1 MVEQQAKRKPG
12 SKRGSG
18 RVSDVA
24 ENYLLSL
31 AILHEDGL
39 APHVS
44 QLASY
49 LRRIP
54 AGEGVGAT
62 MPSVS
67 GMVSRMARDG
77 LVQVNKGKEIVLTL
91 AGERMARD
99 VVRRH
104 RLAERL
110 LVDILDVPIELAE
123 GEAHRLEH
131 AISPA
136 LLAKIEEKLGYPD
149 HCPYG
154 RPIYREGEPHLRKEA
169 PSAARLSDAAA
180 GQRCKISQ
188 IPDEDYPLLKYMVDN
203 AILPG
208 QEVTVADNAPYRGV
222 IDLDL
227 DGSRVSIGIDVA
239 QRIRVAIAGG

>member
-1 MVEQQAKRKPG
+1 MTEQQANRRAG
-12 SKRGSG
+12 SRRAGG

-31 AILHEDGL
+31 AILHEDGV

-54 AGEGVGAT
+54 AEEGVGAT

-67 GMVSRMARDG
+67 GMVRRMARDG
-77 LVQVNKGKEIVLTL
+77 LLQVNRGKEIVLTPT
-91 AGERMARD
+91 GERLARD

-110 LVDILDVPIELAE
+110 VVDILDVPIDRAE

-149 HCPYG
+149 RCPYG
-154 RPIYREGEPHLRKEA
+154 RPIYREDEPHLRKEMPGA
-169 PSAARLSDAAA
+169 VKLSETAV
-180 GQRCKISQ
+180 GERCEIRQ

-203 AILPG
+203 GVLPG
-208 QEVTVADNAPYRGV
+208 QAVTVADNAPYRGV
-222 IDLDL
+222 IDLDV
-227 DGSRVSIGIDVA
+227 DGRRVSIGIEVA
-239 QRIRVAIAGG
+239 QRVRVAPAQG

>member
-1 MVEQQAKRKPG
+1 MTKQQAKRRPG
-12 SKRGSG
+12 NKRADGH
-18 RVSDVA
+18 VSDVA

-31 AILHEDGL
+31 AILYEDGI
-39 APHVS
+39 APHMS

-54 AGEGVGAT
+54 AEEGVGAT

-67 GMVSRMARDG
+67 GMVRRMARDG
-77 LVQVNKGKEIVLTL
+77 LLQVNKGKEIVLTP
-91 AGERMARD
+91 AGERLARD
-99 VVRRH
+99 IVRRH

-110 LVDILDVPIELAE
+110 LVDILEVPLDLAE
-123 GEAHRLEH
+123 GQAHRLEH
-131 AISPA
+131 AISPS

-149 HCPYG
+149 RCPYG
-154 RPIYREGEPHLRKEA
+154 RPIYREDEPHLRKEA
-169 PSAARLSDAAA
+169 PDAARLSDAPA
-180 GQRCKISQ
+180 GERRRISQ

-203 AILPG
+203 GILPG
-208 QEVTVADNAPYRGV
+208 QEVTIADNAPYRGV

-239 QRIRVAIAGG
+239 QRIRVAAA

>member
-1 MVEQQAKRKPG
+1 MADEQARRRAG
-12 SKRGSG
+12 SRRAGG

-31 AILHEDGL
+31 AILHEDGV

-54 AGEGVGAT
+54 AEEGVGAT

-67 GMVSRMARDG
+67 GMVRRMARDG
-77 LVQVNKGKEIVLTL
+77 LLQVNKGKEIVLTP
-91 AGERMARD
+91 AGERLARD

-110 LVDILDVPIELAE
+110 VVDILDVPIDRAE

-149 HCPYG
+149 RCPYG
-154 RPIYREGEPHLRKEA
+154 RPIYREDEPHLRKDTPGA
-169 PSAARLSDAAA
+169 VRLSEAVA
-180 GQRCKISQ
+180 GERCEIRQ

-203 AILPG
+203 GVLPG
-208 QEVTVADNAPYRGV
+208 QAVTIADNAPYRGV
-222 IDLDL
+222 IDLDV
-227 DGSRVSIGIDVA
+227 DGRSVSIGIEVA
-239 QRIRVAIAGG
+239 HRVRVAPAS

>member
-1 MVEQQAKRKPG
+1 MTNEQTQRRTG
-12 SKRGSG
+12 SKRAGG

-31 AILHEDGL
+31 AILYEDGL

-54 AGEGVGAT
+54 AEEGVGAT

-67 GMVSRMARDG
+67 GMVRRMARDG
-77 LVQVNKGKEIVLTL
+77 LLQVNKGKEIVLTP
-91 AGERMARD
+91 AGEQLARD

-110 LVDILDVPIELAE
+110 LVDFLDVPLDRAE

-149 HCPYG
+149 RCPYG
-154 RPIYREGEPHLRKEA
+154 RPIYREDDPHLRKEG
-169 PSAARLSDAAA
+169 PDAARLSDAAA
-180 GQRCKISQ
+180 GERRKISQ

-203 AILPG
+203 GVLPG

-239 QRIRVAIAGG
+239 QRIRVTAPGG